1 MIHRVVQAALRQRF
15 LVLMMTAFITV
26 AGIISFQ
33 RMPVDAYP
41 DLSPPMVELIT
52 QWPGHAAEEVER
64 LVTLPLE
71 IEMNGVPHMVVMR
84 SISLYGLSDIRMT
97 FAEDTNDYFARQVV
111 FERIGQAQLPAGV
124 TPDMAPL
131 FSPSG
136 LVYRYVL
143 ESPDRSPQELKTI
156 EDWVVERAYRSVPG
170 VADDSGFG
178 GTTMQYQVLL
188 DPARI
193 YGYHLTV
200 PQVMNA
206 LAANNSNAG
215 GGFYSQGGQFYYV
228 RGIGLVRSTE
238 DIGNTVVGANHG
250 VPIRVRD
257 VGEVTIGHAPRLG
270 EFGYE
275 KNNDAVEGVILMRRG
290 EQTQNVLKGV
300 EAKTEQ
306 LNRQILPPDVKV
318 HPFYDRSELVKLT
331 TDTVENNLLRGM
343 VLVLIV
349 LIFFL
354 VSFRAAIIVALT
366 IPLALLFSFIV
377 LHAHDVA
384 ANLLSIGAID
394 FGIVIDG
401 TVVMMEN
408 IYREL
413 ALREGQEYN
422 LNEVIL
428 AAARDVDRP
437 IFYSVAVIIAGY
449 LPIYALTGPSG
460 KLFHPMA
467 ETMSFALIGALI
479 LTLTLVPVLASYW
492 FKKGV
497 HERPNRA
504 YEWMKAKYAK
514 QLDWALDRPKTTMVI
529 ATVIFGATLLLI
541 PFIGGEFMPH
551 LDEGALWVRATMP
564 YTISFD
570 EASKIAPQ
578 IRQIL
583 MSYPQVTVVASE
595 LGRPDDGTDPT
606 GFFNCEF
613 YVGLKPYKDKA
624 WSGDISTKEELIAS
638 VDKKLRTFPGIIFNY
653 TQPAED
659 AVDEALTGLKSSLA
673 VKVYGGDLQ
682 VLQDKAI
689 QIKNILSKVPGFTEL
704 TVVRELGQPSLLI
717 DVDRE
722 KIARYGVNVADVEA
736 VIEAAVGGQAVT
748 QVIQGEKLFDL
759 VVRMQP
765 QFRSSAHDIGNLLVG
780 TPDGQQIPLSQLA
793 DIKQGNGASFIYRE
807 NNSRYIGVQYSI
819 EGRDLER
826 AVRDG
831 QAAVNKAVVLPAGYR
846 MEWGGEYS
854 LFLAAKAQLNVIGPI
869 AVVIIF
875 MILFA
880 LYGNFKFPVTI
891 ALGVIMTEP
900 VGALLA
906 LKLTDTPFSV
916 SSVLGLL
923 ALLGVSVETAVI
935 LVSYINKL
943 RQEGMDIRSATREAS
958 LLRLRPIMMTALVAC
973 LGLLPAAL
981 STGIGSDTQRPFA
994 IVIVAGLV
1002 SRLFIGFFVNP
1013 VLYQLVAREGD
1024 VLQVLNTG
1032 ARSRF
1037 GTPQAHSQFGYWVC
1051 PLCIRSHL
1059 LFIDRSICPC

>member
-1 MIHRVVQAALRQRF
+1 MIHRIVQAALRQRF
-15 LVLMMTAFITV
+15 LVLVLTLFMAV
-26 AGIISFQ
+26 AGVISFR

-41 DLSPPMVELIT
+41 DLSPPQVELIT

-71 IEMNGVPHMVVMR
+71 LELNGVPRVDVMR
-84 SISLYGLSDIRMT
+84 SISLYGLSDVILT
-97 FAEDTNDYFARQVV
+97 FREGTDDYFARQVV
-111 FERIGQAQLPAGV
+111 FQRMSEATLPAGV

-156 EDWVVERAYRSVPG
+156 EDWVIEREYRSVHG

-178 GTTMQYQVLL
+178 GTVMQYQVLL

-200 PQVMNA
+200 PQVVNA
-206 LAANNSNAG
+206 LTANNSNAG

-228 RGIGLVRSTE
+228 RGIGLLRDTSDVGNVVVGSNNGVPVRVK
-238 DIGNTVVGANHG
+238 DIG
-250 VPIRVRD
+250 D
-257 VGEVTIGHAPRLG
+257 VEIGHAPRLG
-270 EFGYE
+270 EFGYQ
-275 KNNDAVEGVILMRRG
+275 KNNDAVEGVILMLRG
-290 EQTQNVLKGV
+290 EQTQNVLKAV
-300 EAKTEQ
+300 EAKTDE
-306 LNRQILPPDVKV
+306 LNKSILPPDVKI
-318 HPFYDRSELVKLT
+318 HPYYDRSELVTLT
-331 TDTVENNLLRGM
+331 TDTVEANLLRGM

-366 IPLALLFSFIV
+366 IPLSLLFAFIV
-377 LHAHDVA
+377 LHAHDGA

-394 FGIVIDG
+394 FGIIIDG
-401 TVVMMEN
+401 TVVMVEN

-413 ALREGQEYN
+413 ALREGQTYN
-422 LNEVIL
+422 LFEVIPT
-428 AAARDVDRP
+428 AAKDVDRP
-437 IFYSVAVIIAGY
+437 IFYSVAVILAGY
-449 LPIYALTGPSG
+449 LPIYALTGPSAKALPSDG
-460 KLFHPMA
+460 RNHVVCADRGTDSDAHPGTCA
-467 ETMSFALIGALI
+467 GVL
-479 LTLTLVPVLASYW
+479 LVQ
-492 FKKGV
+492 
-497 HERPNRA
+497 ERRQEHANKA
-504 YEWMKAKYAK
+504 FEWMKRLYAS
-514 QLDWALDRPKTTMVI
+514 QLDWALDRPKLVMLL
-529 ATVIFGATLLLI
+529 ACLIFGATLLLV

-564 YTISFD
+564 YTISFE

-578 IRQIL
+578 IRDIL
-583 MSYPQVTVVASE
+583 ASYPQVTVVASE

-624 WSGDISTKEELIAS
+624 WQGDADTKPKLVEAIN
-638 VDKKLRTFPGIIFNY
+638 KKLSAYPGIVFNY

-673 VKVYGGDLQ
+673 VKIYGDDLN
-682 VLQDKAI
+682 VLQDKAV
-689 QIKNILSKVPGFTEL
+689 QIKNTLSNVPGFTDL

-717 DVDRE
+717 DVDRD
-722 KIARYGVNVADVEA
+722 KIARYGINVADVES
-736 VIEAAVGGQAVT
+736 VIAAAVGGQAAT

-765 QFRSSAHDIGNLLVG
+765 QFRSSAHEIGELLVG
-780 TPDGQQIPLSQLA
+780 TPDGKQIPLSELA
-793 DIKQGNGASFIYRE
+793 KISQGNGASFIYRE

-831 QAAVNKAVVLPAGYR
+831 QAAVNKAVVLPQGYR
-846 MEWGGEYS
+846 LTWGGEYS
-854 LFLAAKAQLNVIGPI
+854 QFLEAKSQLTFIGPI
-869 AVVIIF
+869 ALVIIF

-891 ALGVIMTEP
+891 ALGVILTEP
-900 VGALLA
+900 VGALIA
-906 LKLTDTPFSV
+906 LKLTGTPFSV

-943 RQEGMDIRSATREAS
+943 RNEGMDIRTATREAS

-981 STGIGSDTQRPFA
+981 ATGIGSDTQKPFA
-994 IVIVAGLV
+994 IVIVAGLI

-1013 VLYQLVAREGD
+1013 VLYQMVAREGD
-1024 VLQVLNTG
+1024 VLQV
-1032 ARSRF
+1032 
-1037 GTPQAHSQFGYWVC
+1037 
-1051 PLCIRSHL
+1051 
-1059 LFIDRSICPC
+1059 

>member
-1 MIHRVVQAALRQRF
+1 MIHRIVQAALRQRF
-15 LVLMMTAFITV
+15 LVLMLTV
-26 AGIISFQ
+26 FMMAAGIISFR

-41 DLSPPMVELIT
+41 DLSPPQVELIT
-52 QWPGHAAEEVER
+52 QWPDHAAEEVER

-71 IEMNGVPHMVVMR
+71 LEMNGVPHMVVMR
-84 SISLYGLSDIRMT
+84 SISLYGLSDVILT
-97 FAEDTNDYFARQVV
+97 FEDTTDDYFARQIV
-111 FERIGQAQLPAGV
+111 FERIAQAQLPTGV
-124 TPDMAPL
+124 TPTMAPL

-143 ESPDRSPQELKTI
+143 ESPDRSPQDLKTI
-156 EDWVVERAYRSVPG
+156 EDWVVERAYRSVHG

-178 GTTMQYQVLL
+178 GTVMQYQVLL

-200 PQVMNA
+200 PQVTAA
-206 LAANNSNAG
+206 LAANNANAG

-228 RGIGLVRSTE
+228 RGIGLVRDTS
-238 DIGNTVVGANHG
+238 DIGNVVVGSNNG
-250 VPIRVRD
+250 VPIRIKD
-257 VGEVTIGHAPRLG
+257 VGDVEIGHAPRLG
-270 EFGYE
+270 EFGFQ
-275 KNNDAVEGVILMRRG
+275 KNDDAVEGVILMLRG

-300 EAKTEQ
+300 EAETDK
-306 LNRQILPPDVKV
+306 LNQTILPPDVKI
-318 HPFYDRSELVKLT
+318 HPYYDRSELVNLT
-331 TDTVENNLLRGM
+331 TDTVEGNLLRGM

-349 LIFFL
+349 LMFFL
-354 VSFRAAIIVALT
+354 VSARAAIIVALT
-366 IPLALLFSFIV
+366 IPLSLLFAFIV
-377 LHAHDVA
+377 LHAHDGA

-394 FGIVIDG
+394 FGIIIDG
-401 TVVMMEN
+401 TVVMVEN

-413 ALREGQEYN
+413 ALREGQDYR

-428 AAARDVDRP
+428 AAAKDVDRP
-437 IFYSVAVIIAGY
+437 IFYSVAVILAGY
-449 LPIYALTGPSG
+449 LPIYALSGPSG

-467 ETMSFALIGALI
+467 ETMSFALVGGLI
-479 LTLTLVPVLASYW
+479 LTLTLIPVLASYW
-492 FKKGV
+492 FKSGV
-497 HERPNRA
+497 REHQNPIF
-504 YEWMKAKYAK
+504 EWMKGIYAS
-514 QLDWALDRPKTTMVI
+514 QLDWSLARPKLTMLV
-529 ATVIFGATLLLI
+529 ATLIFGASLLLV

-564 YTISFD
+564 YTISFE
-570 EASKIAPQ
+570 EASSIAPQ

-583 MSYPQVTVVASE
+583 MSYPQVTVVGSE

-624 WSGDISTKEELIAS
+624 WSGDLDTKDKLIEAVNKRLS
-638 VDKKLRTFPGIIFNY
+638 AFPGIIFNY

-673 VKVYGGDLQ
+673 VKVYGEDLSI
-682 VLQDKAI
+682 LQDKAV
-689 QIKNILSKVPGFTEL
+689 QIKNTLAKVPGFTDL
-704 TVVRELGQPSLLI
+704 TVVRELGQPSLLV
-717 DVDRE
+717 DVDRD
-722 KIARYGVNVADVEA
+722 KIARYGINVADVEA
-736 VIEAAVGGQAVT
+736 VISAAVGGQAVT

-765 QFRSSAHDIGNLLVG
+765 QFRSSAQEIGNLLVG
-780 TPDGQQIPLSQLA
+780 TPDGKQIPLSQLA
-793 DIKQGNGASFIYRE
+793 KIQQGNGASFIYRE
-807 NNSRYIGVQYSI
+807 NNSRYIGIQYSI

-831 QAAVNKAVVLPAGYR
+831 QKAVEQSVSLPQGYW
-846 MEWGGEYS
+846 MNWGGEYS
-854 LFLAAKAQLNVIGPI
+854 QFLEAKSQMLLIGPLAI
-869 AVVIIF
+869 VLIF

-880 LYGNFKFPVTI
+880 LYGNFKFPVAI

-900 VGALLA
+900 VGALIA
-906 LKLTDTPFSV
+906 LKLTHTPFSV

-943 RQEGMDIRSATREAS
+943 RQEGMDIAAATREAS

-981 STGIGSDTQRPFA
+981 ATGIGSDTQKPFA
-994 IVIVAGLV
+994 IVIVAGLI

-1013 VLYQLVAREGD
+1013 VLYQMVARD
-1024 VLQVLNTG
+1024 SDILQV
-1032 ARSRF
+1032 
-1037 GTPQAHSQFGYWVC
+1037 
-1051 PLCIRSHL
+1051 
-1059 LFIDRSICPC
+1059 